1 MVNETNA
8 SATMTSN
15 ERTARAMADNA
26 TAVYPDRH
34 LYNGRRSF
42 VTDLVPRACLSGHGA
57 RTGGFDIEGPDRA
70 PAVAV
75 SVSSQTHSESLL
87 QGRLTFYILE

>member
-1 MVNETNA
+1 
-8 SATMTSN
+8 MTSN

-34 LYNGRRSF
+34 LYNGRRKLSYA
-42 VTDLVPRACLSGHGA
+42 DLVLHGHASGHA
-57 RTGGFDIEGPDRA
+57 RGFDIEGPDRA

-75 SVSSQTHSESLL
+75 SVSMSVSSQTHSESLL